1 MTKLV
6 GSLIVPKTEG
16 PGGTITVKVRED
28 EDRGCG
34 SQYKE
39 EAGMKSERRE
49 RFLGRELI
57 G

>member
-6 GSLIVPKTEG
+6 GSLTVPKTEG